1 MARQD
6 QCRESNGEL
15 KCRYQIAIH
24 DPILKPGRDLFYSK
38 GESKPGERR
47 EEHEHVACCTQPCT
61 SQINPHHIRDG
72 WDMLWAPFFVTHT
85 HSAYLDTGA
94 GCEPTSLPLY
104 QDDPHLTLWLSPG
117 HCSMMSLMPPM
128 SPSRCLHVDLIRVSV
143 WLPVKLCTPV
153 HCTCQFSLS
162 FTRWAQVLTL
172 TGTGP
177 GPWPVYI
184 RRRPPHVLCTNAG
197 LEKIEED
204 KK

>member
-1 MARQD
+1 MIQSWSLAGIYFIPRVNQSLGRGGRSMNMLLAARNPALL
-6 QCRESNGEL
+6 RS
-15 KCRYQIAIH
+15 IH
-24 DPILKPGRDLFYSK
+24 RDGRD
-38 GESKPGERR
+38 R
-47 EEHEHVACCTQPCT
+47 
-61 SQINPHHIRDG
+61 
-72 WDMLWAPFFVTHT
+72 LWAPFFVTHT

-104 QDDPHLTLWLSPG
+104 QDDPHLTLSLSPG

-128 SPSRCLHVDLIRVSV
+128 SPSRCLHVDLISVSV

-177 GPWPVYI
+177 GPWPRPVYI